1 MTAEEYKNH
10 WENVY
15 ETKNQL
21 TLDFDA
27 EFKKID
33 CKTHNHIT
41 PFQTTQNFLF
51 CSFQQKNMI

>member
-33 CKTHNHIT
+33 CKTHNHVT

-51 CSFQQKNMI
+51 CGFQH